1 MPSPEPEPE
10 PEKRCGTCARRIEKM
25 SALIC
30 GLDRR
35 VVRRDGVCQ
44 KWEPTPENKEK

>member
-1 MPSPEPEPE
+1 MMPEQRPD
-10 PEKRCGTCARRIEKM
+10 KRCGTCARRIEKM

-44 KWEPTPENKEK
+44 DWTRDTKKHPEEK